1 MASTESGEGGGPLYM
16 SADADDGDFPPLGVF
31 RRLVRE
37 TGLALIVIGLI
48 VLLFVGYQLLGTNI
62 TEQHNQN
69 KLRQAFERALS
80 APPTTASIPTP
91 TTTAVADKSSG
102 GSDNPVLGSTS
113 AGSADAAIP
122 TGSAIDHL
130 TIPAIGVDKYVVQG
144 TAEAELAMGP
154 GHYPQTVLPGQIGN
168 AAIAGHRTTYGAPF
182 FRLNN
187 LKIGDDIYITDTSG
201 KRFTYQVTS
210 TKVVSPSDVAVLNPT
225 TTAQLTL
232 TTCNPRFGS
241 SSRLIVVAKLLIAKT
256 TPKAPSTT
264 VPTTT
269 PGATTTTIPGA
280 TTVPG
285 ATTTLPAA
293 ATTVTP
299 TTVTP
304 TTSSTTIP
312 GDVALASANLGQ
324 GNPSARGPAIGYGI
338 AVVVLWILT
347 RLAIHHTRRW
357 KRTLAYVVGI
367 AICLIPL
374 WFCFE
379 NVVRLLP
386 PNI

>member
-1 MASTESGEGGGPLYM
+1 MASTGSGNGGGPLYM
-16 SADADDGDFPPLGVF
+16 SAESDDGDFPPLGIF

-37 TGLALIVIGLI
+37 SGLALIVIGLI
-48 VLLFVGYQLLGTNI
+48 VLLFVGYQLLGTNL
-62 TEQHNQN
+62 TEQHNQS
-69 KLRQAFERALS
+69 KLRQAFERALT
-80 APPTTASIPTP
+80 APPTTGAIPTP
-91 TTTAVADKSSG
+91 TTTAPSSKTSG
-102 GSDNPVLGSTS
+102 GNDNPIVGSTS

-122 TGSAIDHL
+122 TGTAVDHL

-144 TAEAELAMGP
+144 TDEDDLSKGP

-187 LKIGDDIYITDTSG
+187 LKNGNDIYIVDTSG
-201 KRFTYQVTS
+201 QRFTYQVTS
-210 TKVVSPSDVAVLNPT
+210 IKVVSPSDVAVLNPT

-241 SSRLIVVAKLLIAKT
+241 SSRLIVVAKML
-256 TPKAPSTT
+256 TPKGAGKSSTTT
-264 VPTTT
+264 VP
-269 PGATTTTIPGA
+269 ATTTTTAPGA

-293 ATTVTP
+293 TTTVP
-299 TTVTP
+299 TTVAGGAV
-304 TTSSTTIP
+304 SSTTIP
-312 GDVALASANLGQ
+312 TNTALAAANLGQ
-324 GNPSARGPAIGYGI
+324 GNSSARGPAIAYGI
-338 AVVVLWILT
+338 AVILLWILT